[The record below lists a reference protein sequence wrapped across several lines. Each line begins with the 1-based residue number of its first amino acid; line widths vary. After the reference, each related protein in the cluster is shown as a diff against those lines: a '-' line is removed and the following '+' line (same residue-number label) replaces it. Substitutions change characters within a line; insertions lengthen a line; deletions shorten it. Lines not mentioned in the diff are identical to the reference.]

1 MIQPSG
7 ANDSTVGNKA
17 LNKQHKD
24 EIYVLVCSQFYKRK
38 DFSDED
44 WLVLQMYGWL
54 TSVKDQ
60 RIVAVDEAELRV
72 IQRDLCKSDDLGP
85 VSESSFNKL

>member
-1 MIQPSG
+1 MK
-7 ANDSTVGNKA
+7 T
-17 LNKQHKD
+17 
-24 EIYVLVCSQFYKRK
+24 
-38 DFSDED
+38 D